1 MPTKTILLVDA
12 DNASLNFMSRLMREQ
27 GYAVLQT
34 NLGKEGWIYVWR
46 DHPDLVIFDPAL
58 QDVTGE
64 QFVSKLRQDPRSA
77 AVPILALSSD
87 LRPARKTSCL
97 EAGCNE
103 FLTKSG
109 DAVSVIPKLVARL
122 LTGKKKADERPVE
135 GGHLIVFLSAKGGTG
150 VSSLCANYGVAI
162 CENKPEARL
171 VVADLVLPIGS
182 IAHIVG
188 YQGEVDLIKIAATPE
203 AEINNEYFYAQLP
216 QPPGWRFQLLPG
228 APNPERSNELRADR
242 IPEIIEALLAAY
254 DYVLVDLGRSLSRIS
269 MPIIQRADLL
279 ALIVSTDQSTATLTR
294 TVWEYFQKQ
303 GIEEKHIFSILNRV
317 IGLEGLTKADAEKII
332 GLNIITTVPYMGSN
346 FVMANNQNQPISL
359 KYPND
364 TATMVIKESA
374 RGIIELLPRL
384 RYQTKRAS

>member
-1 MPTKTILLVDA
+1 MPAKTILLVDA

-34 NLGKEGWIYVWR
+34 NLGKEGWIYAWR
-46 DHPDLVIFDPAL
+46 DHPDLIIFDPAL
-58 QDVTGE
+58 QDITGE

-87 LRPARKTSCL
+87 LRPGRKASCL

-109 DAVSVIPKLVARL
+109 EAVSVIPELVARL
-122 LTGKKKADERPVE
+122 LTGKKKADKGAPQ
-135 GGHLIVFLSAKGGTG
+135 GGYLMVFLSAKGGTG

-171 VVADLVLPIGS
+171 VVVDLVLPIGS

-188 YQGEVDLIKIAATPE
+188 YKEELDLIKVAETPE
-203 AEINNEYFYAQLP
+203 ADISNEYFYTQLP
-216 QPPGWRFQLLPG
+216 QPPGWRFQLLSG

-279 ALIVSTDQSTATLTR
+279 ALIVSTDQSTVTLTR

-303 GIEEKHIFSILNRV
+303 GIEEKRIFPILNRV

-332 GLNIITTVPYMGSN
+332 GLSIKTTVPYMGSN
-346 FVMANNQNQPISL
+346 FVMANNQNQPISV

-384 RYQTKRAS
+384 RYEPKRTS